1 MDLNLAKFIQ
11 TIFIT
16 ARINLVLIPKVN
28 PETVHQ
34 LRPISLCNPVY

>member
-1 MDLNLAKFIQ
+1 MGLDLAKFIK

-34 LRPISLCNPVY
+34 MRPISLCNPLY